1 MGATG
6 TAPARQGSGN
16 LRPWKPGQ
24 SGNPGGM
31 PVGLRKLQASI
42 TLAHGY
48 KVLTAL
54 QRLFEM
60 GMDERTYIQTGPD
73 GEEVEV
79 PVVEAKVR
87 AQCLTAFVD
96 KVGTLTGLQ
105 SVARLPDE
113 EQTADEGELVA
124 RVVDGVLAKPET
136 RALVREKL
144 QVLEGGAGK

>member
-6 TAPARQGSGN
+6 TALAQGRGSG
-16 LRPWKPGQ
+16 RPFEKGQ

-31 PVGLRKLQASI
+31 PVGLRKLQATI

-60 GMDERTYIQTGPD
+60 GMDTSTTTVLSKG
-73 GEEVEV
+73 GEAIEVDAI
-79 PVVEAKVR
+79 PPAVR

-96 KVGTLTGLQ
+96 KVGTLTGLH
-105 SVARLPDE
+105 SVARLQDE
-113 EQTADEGELVA
+113 EQTQDEGELVA
-124 RVVDGVLAKPET
+124 RVTDNLLSKPET

>member
-6 TAPARQGSGN
+6 TATTQGNGN
-16 LRPWKPGQ
+16 LRPFPKGK

-31 PVGLRKLQASI
+31 PAGLRKLQATI

-60 GMDERTYIQTGPD
+60 GMDERTYVATGPD

-96 KVGTLTGLQ
+96 KVGALTGLQ
-105 SVARLPDE
+105 SVARLPGE
-113 EQTADEGELVA
+113 EQAVDEAELVE
-124 RVVDGVLAKPET
+124 RVVDGVLAKPDT
-136 RALVREKL
+136 RALVAAKL

>member
-1 MGATG
+1 MSATG
-6 TAPARQGSGN
+6 TALASQGNGN
-16 LRPWKPGQ
+16 LRPFPKGK

-31 PVGLRKLQASI
+31 PAGLRKLQATI

-60 GMDERTYIQTGPD
+60 GMDTSVTTVLSKK
-73 GEEVEV
+73 GEAIEVDAI
-79 PVVEAKVR
+79 PPAVR

-96 KVGTLTGLQ
+96 KVGGLTGLQ
-105 SVARLPDE
+105 SVARLPTE
-113 EQTADEGELVA
+113 EQTPDEAELVE

-136 RALVREKL
+136 RALVAAKL
-144 QVLEGGAGK
+144 QVLEGGKP